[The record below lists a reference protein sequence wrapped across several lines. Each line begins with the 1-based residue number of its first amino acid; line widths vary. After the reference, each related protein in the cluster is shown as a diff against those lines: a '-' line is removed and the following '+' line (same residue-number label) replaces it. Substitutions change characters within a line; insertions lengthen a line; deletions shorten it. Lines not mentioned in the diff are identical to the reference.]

1 MALQVT
7 AFGEFTI
14 ASGNRKRYPVGGAR
28 QRALLAYLALS
39 ARNEFSRGH
48 LAGLLWPEVSEDEAR
63 HSLRQCLSTIRRALG
78 VDAGALTLE
87 GDRVGL
93 DRAQF
98 QTDVDRLRQLGS
110 SANPSDWQGAG
121 ELCRG
126 ELLAGLDLG
135 GTPFDEWLTHQRRVS
150 SDETIAVLLRV
161 ADAQAEAGD
170 IVSAVAT
177 LRRTFVLDPFDETG
191 RRKLMRLL
199 LRDGRSAAAIRE
211 YREFST
217 LLREQL
223 DVAPSVETEQLYRE
237 ALESHG
243 GGSENES
250 ELLTAYAG
258 ALEQFPDCVI
268 VTDLATRIVGFSPVA
283 EHSFGMRKED
293 VVGKTPAILHADNHE
308 TAIPLQLTDLA
319 LAHGRWTET
328 VELTT
333 HDGGIRSMRRSVVTL
348 RGPSGRPIGAFGVS
362 SGSAL

>member
-14 ASGNRKRYPVGGAR
+14 ESGNRQRYAVSGVR

-39 ARNEFSRGH
+39 SRNEFSRGH

-78 VDAGALTLE
+78 VDADALTLE

-98 QTDVDRLRQLGS
+98 ETDVDRLRQLGS
-110 SANPSDWQGAG
+110 STNPLDWQGAG

-135 GTPFDEWLTHQRRVS
+135 GTPFDEWLVHQRRVS
-150 SDETIAVLLRV
+150 SDETIAVLLKV

-170 IVSAVAT
+170 AVSAIAT
-177 LRRTFVLDPFDETG
+177 LRRTFLLDPFDETG
-191 RRKLMRLL
+191 RRRLMRLL

-211 YREFST
+211 YRDFSA

-223 DVAPSVETEQLYRE
+223 DVTPSVETEQIYRE

-243 GGSENES
+243 NASEDES
-250 ELLTAYAG
+250 ELLKSYAG

-283 EHSFGMRKED
+283 EHSFGMRKEE
-293 VVGKTPAILHADNHE
+293 VVGKTPAILHAADHE
-308 TAIPLQLTDLA
+308 TAVPLQLTHLA
-319 LAHGRWTET
+319 LTHGRWTET

-348 RGPSGRPIGAFGVS
+348 RDPSGRPIGAFGVS
-362 SGSAL
+362 SGSPL